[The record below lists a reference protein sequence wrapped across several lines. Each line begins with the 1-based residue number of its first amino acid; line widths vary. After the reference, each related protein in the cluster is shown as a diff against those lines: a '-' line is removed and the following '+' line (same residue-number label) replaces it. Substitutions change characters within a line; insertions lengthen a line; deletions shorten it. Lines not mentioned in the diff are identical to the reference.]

1 MYDYGA
7 PDRRLLVVCQRDLM
21 VHIVQRCLAGSVRLN
36 ISHVT
41 HVPFGCI
48 RPGMRFVS
56 WIKMGAC
63 GTRICRA
70 TIAEFMNVEPMV
82 AGSKAYYLCTN
93 LHSIGNFGEGNR
105 AAQLVACCG
114 MKQGNRS

>member
-1 MYDYGA
+1 
-7 PDRRLLVVCQRDLM
+7 
-21 VHIVQRCLAGSVRLN
+21 
-36 ISHVT
+36 
-41 HVPFGCI
+41 
-48 RPGMRFVS
+48 
-56 WIKMGAC
+56 MGAC

-70 TIAEFMNVEPMV
+70 TIAEFMHVEPMV
-82 AGSKAYYLCTN
+82 AGSKACYLCTN